1 LTTRACFDQARTLER
16 FKGVQIVG
24 VDKTSLHRGQHYIT
38 LVHDLDVKRLRATDG
53 RDHQTV
59 LDFAAELRA
68 HGGDA
73 VEVRHVCMDRSAA
86 YVDGAGMALPQAD
99 ISCAGDGRRAAR
111 GTANRAPGG
120 GRSAAGRGPQEPAL
134 GIVPPIRR
142 LYKTSP
148 LLCFWCERVLDLCA
162 GNSSNGG
169 ELMFRLI
176 TSISAGEL
184 FRRQLP
190 VFLVAFLIAELFYKF
205 HSFTLECAAFLA
217 TWFVLDGA
225 LHLLAVPPSQDGF
238 HR

>member
-68 HGGDA
+68 HGSDA

-99 ISCAGDGRRAAR
+99 ISCDRFHVTALAVQAMDDVRREELR
-111 GTANRAPGG
+111 TE
-120 GRSAAGRGPQEPAL
+120 PQEVVAAL
-134 GIVPPIRR
+134 PGADP
-142 LYKTSP
+142 K
-148 LLCFWCERVLDLCA
+148 
-162 GNSSNGG
+162 N
-169 ELMFRLI
+169 
-176 TSISAGEL
+176 
-184 FRRQLP
+184 LP
-190 VFLVAFLIAELFYKF
+190 
-205 HSFTLECAAFLA
+205 
-217 TWFVLDGA
+217 
-225 LHLLAVPPSQDGF
+225 
-238 HR
+238 